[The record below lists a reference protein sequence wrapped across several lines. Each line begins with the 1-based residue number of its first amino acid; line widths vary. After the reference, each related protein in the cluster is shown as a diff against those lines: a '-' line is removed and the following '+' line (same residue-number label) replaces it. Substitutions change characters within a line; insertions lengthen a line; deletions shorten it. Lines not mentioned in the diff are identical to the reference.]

1 MFTICVEYSISPFH
15 LIVFLKSLENS
26 KYESLMREVKEQ
38 VDIKKWVN
46 KDGLPFGAKAKASW
60 IRELILSLGVMIAAN
75 KHIIQ

>member
-1 MFTICVEYSISPFH
+1 
-15 LIVFLKSLENS
+15 
-26 KYESLMREVKEQ
+26 MREVKEQ